1 MGEWGHIFCRNCHF
15 SAETGWFGRNWLV
28 LQMVL
33 FGKKISNFWQNNF
46 GRTFG
51 RTVLPKKHRN
61 NFRSYTIHEP
71 WLSCHPGRENATPT
85 AKSRFLLKT
94 GKVLFWFHS
103 FEWIQVVNQA
113 ESTLD
118 LVCGRGL
125 LQRKAAEPQN
135 LSHKSQQNIT
145 VLRMKAR
152 KAGWHSPS
160 PVFMMRILS
169 FLPKELSCI
178 EPLLRLS

>member
-1 MGEWGHIFCRNCHF
+1 MIRLNRILDKTFRWQGRKKENRFLKLFCCYYSSSVTN
-15 SAETGWFGRNWLV
+15 AAGW
-28 LQMVL
+28 
-33 FGKKISNFWQNNF
+33 
-46 GRTFG
+46 
-51 RTVLPKKHRN
+51 
-61 NFRSYTIHEP
+61 
-71 WLSCHPGRENATPT
+71 ENGTLT

-94 GKVLFWFHS
+94 DKVIIRFHS

-160 PVFMMRILS
+160 PISTSIWGGRARVAGIPLPPNKRTWRLAILQAPIAQPRSPS
-169 FLPKELSCI
+169 FTFKFWY
-178 EPLLRLS
+178 